1 MDRII
6 VTAEEEANRETTPG
20 TVGLRALSTTGGR
33 GGGGR
38 GFSFSLGWMVRLSDA
53 GTPASSISVADVLR
67 INFASFQSSPVL
79 CCKLTR

>member
-1 MDRII
+1 MALDF
-6 VTAEEEANRETTPG
+6 
-20 TVGLRALSTTGGR
+20 RAFSYPPLGSGGG

-38 GFSFSLGWMVRLSDA
+38 GFSLGWMVRLLVV

-67 INFASFQSSPVL
+67 INFASFQSSPVH